1 MASGHLVSYLR
12 QNVRVDRAAANQAT
26 TPKPA
31 DPRLRVQRFVRA
43 LDEHEKEVRAAALS
57 VIIRRSLDNSFR
69 ESSCC
74 RYVFV
79 IQARTHRASSPWH
92 TPHQS
97 TACQW
102 SMSFVFSESHR
113 SADHQSPF
121 RDLLSAAVS
130 QTIIRNVSMPQRSRA
145 ACEPRT
151 MLCCVTNNKREW
163 RAFSEQTIRMH
174 AKTNSRRA
182 VAFGT
187 TTYNTER
194 LASKP
199 VQTEIII

>member
-145 ACEPRT
+145 ISSHGRCPVASRT
-151 MLCCVTNNKREW
+151 TSRNVELSASRRSGCMQKPTRVVLLR
-163 RAFSEQTIRMH
+163 SEQ
-174 AKTNSRRA
+174 SR
-182 VAFGT
+182 T
-187 TTYNTER
+187 TP
-194 LASKP
+194 SD
-199 VQTEIII
+199 